1 MNLSASVSS
10 LMSKNV
16 RTIGVNNSLLEV
28 KHFFEA
34 KDFHHHL
41 PVVDGNKV
49 VGMVSL
55 YDFLIAKKAA
65 TLNDDDPIYTT
76 VAVKDFMRTHV
87 KSVNENTSLKE
98 ALEMFIAHSIQ
109 ALPVITDGKLVGIIT
124 SNDVLRAL
132 LKGG

>member
-1 MNLSASVSS
+1 MNLSAAVSN
-10 LMSKNV
+10 LMTKNV
-16 RTIGVNNSLLEV
+16 KTIGVNNSLLDV
-28 KHFFEA
+28 KHIFEA

-41 PVVDGNKV
+41 PVVDGDKV

-65 TLNDDDPIYTT
+65 TLNDEDPVYTSVT
-76 VAVKDFMRTHV
+76 VKDFMRTHL

-98 ALEMFIAHSIQ
+98 ALEMFIEHSIQ

-124 SNDVLRAL
+124 SNDILRAL
-132 LKGG
+132 LKS